1 MGKLKHG
8 CGQMATT
15 QNVMAWPLLP
25 LGCGGCERSRFSK
38 PWISEGACYSAAL
51 SIDVSNY
58 VSYNCRT
65 PPEWRGPSG
74 GMRRRIPPSV
84 SPELRE
90 VGGVALCTGAQ
101 RKEIPVAG
109 AACKLASHSMCLI
122 TED

>member
-1 MGKLKHG
+1 
-8 CGQMATT
+8 MA
-15 QNVMAWPLLP
+15 VSAPVSVSRGSVRVPVLLMRAHPL
-25 LGCGGCERSRFSK
+25 
-38 PWISEGACYSAAL
+38 YSAAL

-109 AACKLASHSMCLI
+109 AAYKLASHSMCLI